1 QKSLAQEH
9 ERAAKLEKD
18 LAAARRDVETQTALA
33 AKASDETAR
42 LKKASESGV
51 ADSQKSLAQ
60 EHERAVKLEKDLA
73 AARRDVETQTAL
85 AAKASDET
93 ARLKKASESG
103 ASDSQKPLE
112 QEQKRAAKLE
122 QDLAAARRD
131 AEAQTALAAK
141 AKDEAARLKEAS
153 QGGAVDLQKSL
164 AQEHERAARLEKDL
178 AAARRDVETQSA
190 LATKASDEATKLKQA
205 SQSGADR
212 QKSLEQEHERAS
224 RLELDLA
231 AARRDVETQSAQ
243 AVKASDELAKAKL
256 AAEAGA
262 AELRRSMQKEHER
275 GDALARDLSTAR
287 SKVYAYEAQAAQAGD
302 EAAKRK
308 QAESSETA
316 ELRQSL
322 QREQQRVEA
331 LARDLATKKSEL
343 DAQAK
348 RAAEANLQ
356 AAGMKQAAEQAAAE
370 QRSLLQRERGKAEQL
385 ERDLASARRD
395 IAAFAAKVTPAVSQV
410 ATTGNAGRSV
420 QEAAASAPAPAEN
433 RAVATPTAGNVETA
447 TDGAQEARLLA
458 RARLLLERGDIGG
471 ARVVLES
478 VAETGSAQASFALA
492 ETYDPLT
499 LSNWGTYGTRG
510 DAAKARDL
518 YAKAEAGGIKEAKA
532 RFEALR

>member
-1 QKSLAQEH
+1 M
-9 ERAAKLEKD
+9 
-18 LAAARRDVETQTALA
+18 
-33 AKASDETAR
+33 
-42 LKKASESGV
+42 
-51 ADSQKSLAQ
+51 
-60 EHERAVKLEKDLA
+60 
-73 AARRDVETQTAL
+73 
-85 AAKASDET
+85 
-93 ARLKKASESG
+93 
-103 ASDSQKPLE
+103 
-112 QEQKRAAKLE
+112 
-122 QDLAAARRD
+122 
-131 AEAQTALAAK
+131 
-141 AKDEAARLKEAS
+141 
-153 QGGAVDLQKSL
+153 
-164 AQEHERAARLEKDL
+164 
-178 AAARRDVETQSA
+178 ETQSA
-190 LATKASDEATKLKQA
+190 LAAKAGDEFAKLK
-205 SQSGADR
+205 
-212 QKSLEQEHERAS
+212 L
-224 RLELDLA
+224 
-231 AARRDVETQSAQ
+231 TT
-243 AVKASDELAKAKL
+243 
-256 AAEAGA
+256 EAGTV
-262 AELRRSMQKEHER
+262 ELRRSMQKEHER

-287 SKVYAYEAQAAQAGD
+287 SKVYAYEAQAAQASD

-308 QAESSETA
+308 QAESNDAA

-322 QREQQRVEA
+322 QREQQRAEA
-331 LARDLATKKSEL
+331 LARDLTTKKGEL

-356 AAGMKQAAEQAAAE
+356 AAGVKQAAEQASAE

-395 IAAFAAKVTPAVSQV
+395 IAAFATKVTPVASQV

-420 QEAAASAPAPAEN
+420 QEAPASAPPPAEN
-433 RAVATPTAGNVETA
+433 RAVATPAAGNVETA
-447 TDGAQEARLLA
+447 TDGGAQEARLLA